1 MKGKYVILL
10 SITALIFVS
19 CVNNEPEI
27 DWTDSEYYLSGYNS
41 NYVQFLDHVSIVRT
55 YNDVKT
61 VNFTRLYNKGKLIKW
76 INSSREEHFTELIY
90 DQNWKNIIEECLVV
104 EGEKI
109 SDNLYSYEYD
119 NNSNEKITTVTD
131 EKGNKKIYKEVR
143 KKSGIY
149 ECEISHENKI
159 DKSKIRHEY
168 KTAKFDKLKIIEY
181 TVKDNLRNELY
192 RFEYKENNLIKLSH
206 YNGKSQALIFTYD
219 YEYENNKL
227 CKVICKR
234 YNNPSSEEEIIY
246 TIFFSNFD
254 SHGNWLKSERVY
266 NENDRSI
273 INREI
278 VYDDEIIE

>member
-119 NNSNEKITTVTD
+119 NNSN
-131 EKGNKKIYKEVR
+131 
-143 KKSGIY
+143 
-149 ECEISHENKI
+149 
-159 DKSKIRHEY
+159 
-168 KTAKFDKLKIIEY
+168 
-181 TVKDNLRNELY
+181 
-192 RFEYKENNLIKLSH
+192 
-206 YNGKSQALIFTYD
+206 
-219 YEYENNKL
+219 
-227 CKVICKR
+227 
-234 YNNPSSEEEIIY
+234 
-246 TIFFSNFD
+246 
-254 SHGNWLKSERVY
+254 
-266 NENDRSI
+266 
-273 INREI
+273 
-278 VYDDEIIE
+278 